1 MNDDSMTLENAELKD
16 EASIDIKNLLEAAN
30 ASRFAESETLLRGKE
45 TFEKANS
52 FFELIKS
59 EPAAQTDPGLETDQH
74 LSESETK
81 EKAGEDLPDDVDY
94 EPLGENQF
102 EENVDS
108 QPADMNANLDSE
120 DTEISDN
127 SEIVEDENLDLN
139 NELKANEQNEASFE
153 TVEVVKEIIESSLEE
168 ENDKNEE
175 RPNIEQ
181 SEEYQRGYQEAL
193 IEFEKTLQAEKKAI
207 ADFANTL
214 FEVRDDLSSLIEENI
229 SEKLKEISEHF
240 LGERI
245 DEVPGSLI
253 ERVKEVS
260 LEIIENAKQF
270 VLELNEIDA
279 IAFIEK
285 SSEFPF
291 QIVTTSELARGEF
304 RIIAGKSGYHQKIVN

>member
-59 EPAAQTDPGLETDQH
+59 EPAAQIDPGLETDQH

-127 SEIVEDENLDLN
+127 SEIVEDENVDLN

-153 TVEVVKEIIESSLEE
+153 TVEVVKEIIES
-168 ENDKNEE
+168 
-175 RPNIEQ
+175 
-181 SEEYQRGYQEAL
+181 
-193 IEFEKTLQAEKKAI
+193 
-207 ADFANTL
+207 
-214 FEVRDDLSSLIEENI
+214 
-229 SEKLKEISEHF
+229 KL
-240 LGERI
+240 
-245 DEVPGSLI
+245 
-253 ERVKEVS
+253 
-260 LEIIENAKQF
+260 
-270 VLELNEIDA
+270 
-279 IAFIEK
+279 AFI
-285 SSEFPF
+285 S
-291 QIVTTSELARGEF
+291 
-304 RIIAGKSGYHQKIVN
+304 AG